1 VKRMNVVLMLVIA
14 PLFLTSST
22 AGAIS
27 TNAAAKQYMKDVA
40 SVNTALK
47 TFDSQIHA
55 WNNSTADARGEHQ
68 AASVLTALGTLRKD
82 FLSQTWPQFVKGDVR
97 FMCKED
103 ISSLDEDLHQID
115 NNSSLGNGAFQY
127 VFHLDS
133 KVTYLHA
140 SNVRRVLGLP
150 SSRAL

>member
-1 VKRMNVVLMLVIA
+1 VKRKSVVPVLVITT
-14 PLFLTSST
+14 LFLTSST

-40 SVNTALK
+40 SVNAALK
-47 TFDSQIHA
+47 TFDSQIND
-55 WNNSTADARGEHQ
+55 WNDSTANAEGEQQ
-68 AASVLTALGTLRKD
+68 AASVLTALGALRKNL
-82 FLSQTWPQFVKGDVR
+82 LSQTWPQFVKGDLR
-97 FMCKED
+97 FMVKED
-103 ISSLDEDLHQID
+103 ITSLDEDLHQID
-115 NNSSLGNGAFQY
+115 NNASLGNGAFQY

-150 SSRAL
+150 SSGAL